1 MANTSSEA
9 QVVRQGEALG
19 VLVRHVSS
27 VYPSPEVID
36 GFERHFKGAAKEILD
51 MAKEEQRHIHA
62 LENGANRRL
71 TIGMIS
77 GVILC
82 AIFIAAGT
90 FLVYTDHPVGGGAS
104 ILLGLLMILNNLV
117 TGAKQNLSRE

>member
-9 QVVRQGEALG
+9 QVVRQGDAMG

-36 GFERHFKGAAKEILD
+36 GFERHFKGAAQQILE
-51 MAKEEQRHIHA
+51 MAKEEQRHIHE

-82 AIFIAAGT
+82 VLFIVAGT
-90 FLVYTDHPVGGGAS
+90 FLVYTDHPIGGGAS

-117 TGAKQNLSRE
+117 TGARQNLNRD